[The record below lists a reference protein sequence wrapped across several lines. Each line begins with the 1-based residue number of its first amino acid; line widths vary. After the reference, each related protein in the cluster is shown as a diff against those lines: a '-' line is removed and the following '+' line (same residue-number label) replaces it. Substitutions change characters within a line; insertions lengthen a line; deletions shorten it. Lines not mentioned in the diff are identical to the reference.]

1 MSFVLNVSKFYT
13 LCPLRKTQLEF
24 SVKLCHVTRV
34 EQSFPLP
41 TCVFPSF
48 KTLITPPV
56 HLQLQ
61 FIFNPNSTQQHHL
74 RHFQQVT

>member
-1 MSFVLNVSKFYT
+1 MSCAL
-13 LCPLRKTQLEF
+13 
-24 SVKLCHVTRV
+24 HTRV

-41 TCVFPSF
+41 YLCFPPF

-61 FIFNPNSTQQHHL
+61 FIFINSSSSFSP
-74 RHFQQVT
+74 FQL